1 MSEANMNNKAVKD
14 KKEDWLVPMTVRFS
28 RETNDI
34 FQELADTHNVS
45 KAQVVRLA
53 AAGSLEKYFGNLVY
67 IDTKQAQVINKNICA
82 LGRLMQEMTRQ
93 IRRIGINYNQELKLR
108 NIERKKKQLEEEN
121 RNLGWSSDE
130 VDKSFDN
137 RRLISKLEDEAKEI
151 KKDVNLLDK
160 DELKDIIDRYEKAT
174 KEVSEALWHMQG

>member
-34 FQELADTHNVS
+34 FQELADTYNVS

-121 RNLGWSSDE
+121 ENLGWSSEDN
-130 VDKSFDN
+130 DKHYEN
-137 RRLISKLEDEAKEI
+137 KKLIRKLEDEEKEI